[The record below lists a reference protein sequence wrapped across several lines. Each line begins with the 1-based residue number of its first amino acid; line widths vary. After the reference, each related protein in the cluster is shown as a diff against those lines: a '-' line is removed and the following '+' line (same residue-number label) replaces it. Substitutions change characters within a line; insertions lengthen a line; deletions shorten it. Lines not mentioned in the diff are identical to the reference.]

1 MFKNIVIFKIGS
13 DWQLPSAE
21 RFEEQLQRQRFA
33 PCEPTQEESSGW
45 VPPRPQD
52 HSPLLEVVGGQ
63 WILKLQTERKSVPAG
78 AVKAELDARCKA
90 LEATEG
96 RKPSRKAKK
105 ELKEDIILE
114 FLPRAFSKRQSVL
127 VWIDAIN
134 RFLVVSSASHRV
146 GDLVV
151 DQLVEAFARADA
163 ILPLQNLAT
172 AVLPAQAMAQWLTE
186 REAPVGFT
194 VDRELELRE
203 PDNDQALVRYARH
216 SLDIEEVV
224 QHVVNGKMPVQL
236 ALTWEGRV
244 SFMLGADL
252 ALRKIELL
260 DDVFVDAEEG
270 SDFDGDVALTTGELS
285 RLLPA
290 LVEVLGGEAAT
301 SPVADESG
309 EGAHAAEPLVE
320 SGVA

>member
-13 DWQLPSAE
+13 DWQLPAVE
-21 RFEEQLQRQRFA
+21 RFEEELQRQRFA

-45 VPPRPQD
+45 VSPRPQD

-63 WILKLQTERKSVPAG
+63 WILKLQTERKSVPGG
-78 AVKAELDARCKA
+78 AVKAELEARCKA

-127 VWIDAIN
+127 VWVDAVN

-151 DQLVEAFARADA
+151 DQLVEAFARAGA

-172 AVLPAQAMAQWLTE
+172 AVLPAHAMAQWLTE

-194 VDRELELRE
+194 GDRELELRE
-203 PDNDQALVRYARH
+203 PDNEQALVRYARH
-216 SLDIEEVV
+216 SLDIDEVV
-224 QHVVNGKMPVQL
+224 QHVANGKMPVQL

-260 DDVFVDAEEG
+260 DDVFVDTDEG

-290 LVEVLGGEAAT
+290 LVEVLGGEALPT
-301 SPVADESG
+301 PPSDESD
-309 EGAHAAEPLVE
+309 EGAEASVPGAEAE
-320 SGVA
+320 AH